1 MEGRMKL
8 IVNELKKVINHRTI
22 IEDVSFTVNHG
33 EIVGVIGRNG
43 VGKTTLFKAMTGI
56 YLTDNGRVLI
66 DNQDLT
72 EDIALK
78 QELFF
83 VDPLNNFYI
92 HYTPMEIAKMYAI
105 TYPKMDVDQF
115 LTEITDHNLPLN
127 QKVKYFSKGMQGL
140 FNVLLALATQAQF
153 VILDEPFD
161 GLDVLVRENV
171 KRLLINAVQSK
182 EISLIISSHNLAE
195 LDTLVDRA
203 IILKDTKVV
212 GEYSLENLRETARK
226 IQLVFKDGLPDEIKQ
241 AGTLV
246 EARGRVYVMIFENY
260 TRQLDEKIANLA
272 PLLYEELP
280 LSLEDLFR
288 TQLVNENDYILEK

>member
-1 MEGRMKL
+1 MKL